1 MIYLD
6 PSQLW
11 NCLAQ
16 FHGVIYKD
24 SSAESSCI
32 LRSFLFPRLLS
43 RSQPWEL
50 FCSSRYFLS
59 LWSISHGLTSHFWG
73 AFVKRPRKYPE
84 IYLFGFSSCSK
95 HPSPQ
100 GALLSGQPSIV
111 QQKLGEWL
119 LSLPVSYLLSSRSSV
134 KQSPDRAVGV
144 LWPSSWGLS
153 KWRVGVI
160 VD

>member
-1 MIYLD
+1 MVLYTKTC
-6 PSQLW
+6 P
-11 NCLAQ
+11 
-16 FHGVIYKD
+16 
-24 SSAESSCI
+24 
-32 LRSFLFPRLLS
+32 PRAAASYGAFYSPQLLS

-100 GALLSGQPSIV
+100 GALLSGQPSII

-119 LSLPVSYLLSSRSSV
+119 LSLPVSYLVSSRSSV
-134 KQSPDRAVGV
+134 KSSPDRAVGSSDQPPGVYLSGV
-144 LWPSSWGLS
+144 LGSLWTS
-153 KWRVGVI
+153 
-160 VD
+160 